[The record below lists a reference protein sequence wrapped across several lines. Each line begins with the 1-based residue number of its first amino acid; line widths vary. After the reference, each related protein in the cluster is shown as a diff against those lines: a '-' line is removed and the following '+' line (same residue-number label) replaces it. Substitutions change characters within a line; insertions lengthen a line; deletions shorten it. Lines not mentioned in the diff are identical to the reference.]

1 MFTCENIQ
9 NCKLIHLFT
18 QEIKNLLELNQMHA
32 SSLKSVAVRGHV
44 MENNK
49 VFIKVNGTKSLQGK
63 TVCDFVQDFV
73 LIEMVSD
80 QL

>member
-1 MFTCENIQ
+1 MNA
-9 NCKLIHLFT
+9 L
-18 QEIKNLLELNQMHA
+18 
-32 SSLKSVAVRGHV
+32 SLKSVAVRGHV